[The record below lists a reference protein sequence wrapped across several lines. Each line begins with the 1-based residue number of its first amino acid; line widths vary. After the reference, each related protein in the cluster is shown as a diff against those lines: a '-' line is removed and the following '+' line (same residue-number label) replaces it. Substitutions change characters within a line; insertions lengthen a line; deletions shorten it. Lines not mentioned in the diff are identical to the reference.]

1 MVYYVANI
9 LQIYETEEKIPQGG
23 ENGKVYKKKQGKK
36 KGERREK
43 GTKKKI
49 VMWYLNKQ
57 NKLFPF
63 VYAK

>member
-9 LQIYETEEKIPQGG
+9 LQIYETEDSTREGKWEGMKKEK
-23 ENGKVYKKKQGKK
+23 GKKERRKK
-36 KGERREK
+36 KG
-43 GTKKKI
+43 TKRKI

-57 NKLFPF
+57 NKLLPF

>member
-23 ENGKVYKKKQGKK
+23 GNGKVYKKKQGKK

-49 VMWYLNKQ
+49 VMWYLNK
-57 NKLFPF
+57 
-63 VYAK
+63 